1 MLTVGVYMTRFSFF
15 SVMLVLGLS
24 KPSVSLV
31 GSFAHLN
38 DREIPLNLPARHTTL
53 VVSRGGRRGLGHS
66 VPGEREWFHNKM
78 RTQLSIHHNA
88 KQIPSD
94 TPH

>member
-1 MLTVGVYMTRFSFF
+1 MLTVGVYITRFSVF
-15 SVMLVLGLS
+15 SVMLVLGLI

-38 DREIPLNLPARHTTL
+38 DREIPLNLPA
-53 VVSRGGRRGLGHS
+53 RRGLGHS

-88 KQIPSD
+88 KKIPSD
-94 TPH
+94 NPH